1 LDDEKMLPL
10 SPYRVECDY
19 FSADLAD
26 SAAADR
32 TLSFWLRSTLIWFVD
47 DQAAAFI
54 ARIARRATAIDAPLA
69 PVG

>member
-1 LDDEKMLPL
+1 MLPL
-10 SPYRVECDY
+10 SPYCVECDY

-32 TLSFWLRSTLIWFVD
+32 TLFFWLRSTLIWFVD